1 MVGWWLFGSLLA
13 ATSLQ
18 TWLSSPALAATV
30 ISPPTYAAV
39 WSALMRTPVPGPDG
53 ADFSWPLAFA
63 LVSIAMLLTFAARVM
78 LRRAFGSRDLLMA
91 AREVGRGWTS
101 LGLWEPVRLIG
112 VMTGWTA
119 WQTTLEGAI
128 PLWIAAATAWGLTSA
143 FRSTI
148 IAEVPSASTAPV
160 RRWAGLWIAAGVY
173 SVVYVTMNWRLW
185 FNLYLPHG
193 DSAMYEEHL
202 WNVLAGRGFRSALDQ
217 GLFLG
222 EHIQFVH
229 LGLLPVYWFCRS
241 HLLLELCESLALAS
255 GVFPLALMTYRHT
268 QSRRVATAAAVAY
281 LLYFPLQ
288 FLDIEIDLKTFRPEA
303 FGIPILLWTLE
314 RLDAGR
320 MRGFLLGVLGC
331 LTVKEDYAII
341 LAPLGLWIVV
351 HAFRRPEAV
360 GLSGPVA
367 RWRAVGIGLTLFG
380 PVYLWTATRVLI
392 PWFRPG
398 EEVHYTR
405 YFSRLGDSP
414 EAILQT
420 FLFRPDIV
428 AGEILTPSTM
438 LYALALLV
446 PFGLIP
452 LLSPGRLSVGL
463 PLFGVLCLNELA
475 RDPRHHF
482 HAPLVAIVAWA
493 LAAGLGNWSRVAERM
508 RWFTAETWS
517 TRDASRWVLTSA
529 LATGCCFSLSPLGWP
544 FWDPGSTWNW
554 RTLYGPTDRGA
565 AFAKL
570 APLIPLTAHVAST
583 DFVHPRFTHHA
594 GSYDYSGYLRKI
606 SGYER
611 RVPEDTDFIVIDTSH
626 RYSTI
631 KTPAEIPEYHDHPE
645 LWELLPETAAGP
657 FIVLRRRPT
666 SAAKG
671 P

>member
-1 MVGWWLFGSLLA
+1 MVGWWIIGSLLA

-39 WSALMRTPVPGPDG
+39 WSALMRTPVPGQEG
-53 ADFSWPLAFA
+53 ADFAWSLAFG
-63 LVSIAMLLTFAARVM
+63 LVLVAMLLTCAIGVV
-78 LRRAFGSRDLLMA
+78 LRRAFGLRDRWQTVQL
-91 AREVGRGWTS
+91 VGRGWTY

-128 PLWIAAATAWGLTSA
+128 PLWIAAAAAWRLTSVL
-143 FRSTI
+143 R
-148 IAEVPSASTAPV
+148 PSHTTVDQAVDIPSV
-160 RRWAGLWIAAGVY
+160 RRWSGLWIAAAVY
-173 SVVYVTMNWRLW
+173 SVVFVTMNWRLW

-229 LGLLPVYWFCRS
+229 LGLLPLYWFCRS
-241 HLLLELCESLALAS
+241 HPLLELCESLALAS

-268 QSRRVATAAAVAY
+268 QSRRIATAAAVAY

-341 LAPLGLWIVV
+341 LAPLGLWIAG
-351 HAFRRPEAV
+351 HAFRRPETV
-360 GLSGPVA
+360 GLSGPA
-367 RWRAVGIGLTLFG
+367 SRWRAVGIGLTLFG

-414 EAILQT
+414 EAIIQT

-428 AGEILTPSTM
+428 AGEVLTPSTM
-438 LYALALLV
+438 LYFLALLV

-452 LLSPGRLSVGL
+452 LLSPGRLLVGL

-482 HAPLVAIVAWA
+482 HAPLVAIVAWG
-493 LAAGLGNWSRVAERM
+493 LAAGLGNWPRIAERC
-508 RWFTAETWS
+508 RWFTAATWS
-517 TRDASRWVLTSA
+517 ARDAGRWVLFSS
-529 LATGCCFSLSPLGWP
+529 LATGWFFSLSPLGWP
-544 FWDPGSTWNW
+544 FWDPGSNWNW
-554 RTLYGPTDRGA
+554 RTLYGPTDRGV
-565 AFAKL
+565 AFAKI
-570 APLIPLTAHVAST
+570 APLIPPSAHVAST

-611 RVPEDTDFIVIDTSH
+611 RVPDDTDYIVIDTTH

-631 KTPAEIPEYHDHPE
+631 KTPAEIPEYRDHPE
-645 LWELLPETAAGP
+645 VWELLPETANGP
-657 FIVLRRRPT
+657 FIVLRRRSVPAT
-666 SAAKG
+666 KD